1 MSQPGRTLHMD
12 STPLLRPGVAPHP
25 CRVADGRAR
34 LSSGFQ
40 PTPPHV
46 PPGQGSSP
54 SGTGRATPCSQPG
67 SRESSAAEAAVGG
80 CTGTAPRSG
89 HRLLHFCTP
98 APEMCC
104 QQDKQWH
111 SRAKSQSRN
120 AGRPLPH
127 IYHCHQVP
135 VGQAN
140 SGRAASGSSK
150 TPLLPCNRTGLPSCH
165 TAAHAANGH
174 RADVCPVVFSHHHS
188 LKTNHEVMV
197 GTWQHPVPTA
207 HTLQVAQ
214 LHRDPKEEEMCFWN
228 CPRGGTSCRVPP
240 VLLLLAA
247 QLEASMQGITTG
259 WGSTT
264 QSFISWVKNRG
275 KKAEGSG
282 RRGRTSASPPDLFSL
297 EGLQ

>member
-111 SRAKSQSRN
+111 SKAETPGGLCPTSTIAIRSLLAKQ
-120 AGRPLPH
+120 
-127 IYHCHQVP
+127 
-135 VGQAN
+135 
-140 SGRAASGSSK
+140 
-150 TPLLPCNRTGLPSCH
+150 
-165 TAAHAANGH
+165 TAAGQPLAPAKPHCSPAIGQGCP
-174 RADVCPVVFSHHHS
+174 RATQQHMQPTGTAPMFALWFSHTTTPS
-188 LKTNHEVMV
+188 K
-197 GTWQHPVPTA
+197 Q
-207 HTLQVAQ
+207 
-214 LHRDPKEEEMCFWN
+214 
-228 CPRGGTSCRVPP
+228 
-240 VLLLLAA
+240 
-247 QLEASMQGITTG
+247 TTG
-259 WGSTT
+259 
-264 QSFISWVKNRG
+264 
-275 KKAEGSG
+275 
-282 RRGRTSASPPDLFSL
+282 
-297 EGLQ
+297 